1 MPDMAGVDELWV
13 GYPIWWYTH
22 PRIINTFFD
31 QADLVGIKVHLFATS
46 GGTGIQGSID
56 ELKKTYPEVDIKGVV
71 GPGIAVG
78 AVKFDFHPAF
88 SFKSGEDMFQ

>member
-1 MPDMAGVDELWV
+1 MS
-13 GYPIWWYTH
+13 T
-22 PRIINTFFD
+22 
-31 QADLVGIKVHLFATS
+31 
-46 GGTGIQGSID
+46 GGTGIQSSVD